1 MRGVGSSTNVSR
13 TGFYT
18 TFVGYLSI
26 TKELE
31 GPNITE
37 IFELIKTELFD
48 DKDEKVNIQYQFKTT
63 YSMRISKFP
72 G

>member
-63 YSMRISKFP
+63 FSMRISKLP